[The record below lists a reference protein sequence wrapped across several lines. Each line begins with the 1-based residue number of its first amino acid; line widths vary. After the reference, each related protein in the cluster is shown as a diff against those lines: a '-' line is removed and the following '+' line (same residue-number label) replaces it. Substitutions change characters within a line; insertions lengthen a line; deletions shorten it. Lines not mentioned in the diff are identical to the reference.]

1 MYKNAAR
8 FYSRFKAQTGQS
20 ATNMA
25 KPPKEKGYPHDGK
38 DEDQIR
44 NATSFTSNKAKLE
57 KEKLIAEMK
66 EKSKRSPARLKQFSS
81 KLKAKKTK
89 VRVKKSRV

>member
-20 ATNMA
+20 ATNIA
-25 KPPKEKGYPHDGK
+25 KPPKEYPHDGK

-44 NATSFTSNKAKLE
+44 NATSFTSNQAKIE
-57 KEKLIAEMK
+57 KEKLITEMK
-66 EKSKRSPARLKQFSS
+66 EKSNRATANLKHLSN
-81 KLKAKKTK
+81 KVKAKKAK
-89 VRVKKSRV
+89 ARVKKI